1 MAFEELLDR
10 AGGMGLFQVLQ
21 ICTLI
26 LPTISF
32 PFHILLE
39 NFSAAVPDH
48 RCWTNMLD
56 NSSEVFTNLTH
67 EALLAISIPAGPN
80 LKPHQCRRFR
90 HPQWQFLD
98 PNATAANRSEAVTE
112 PCVDGW
118 VYDNSTFSSTIV
130 TKWDLVCNSQSLKP
144 LGQAIYMAG
153 LMAGSV
159 FWGFLSHRLGR
170 KPMLSWCFLQVAMGS
185 AGAILAP
192 NFFIYCGLRFLS
204 AFGMAGAFLAQFA
217 LTVEW
222 TTVHRRDVAMT
233 ILCSISSMGHI
244 VLAGLAFALRD
255 WRNLQLAVSIPFL
268 AAFLLSWWL
277 PESARWLIIIGQPE
291 KALRELQKVAR
302 INGHKEAKKT
312 LTIEV
317 LTSSMAKEATKTQQS
332 VLDLFR
338 QPVLCQRTCAMIV
351 VNFSLMLSYYGLV
364 LDLQSLGGNIFLLQT
379 LFGVMDFLSRA
390 TTILLLRFLGRRMT
404 LVGFQVLVGVCISA
418 NALVPQDLQTLRVAL
433 AILGKSCFGV
443 CLTSL
448 LLYIAELFPTVVRVT
463 ANGFLNSVGR
473 LGSIIGPLIKMASQV
488 LPLLPPL
495 TYGALPIVSSL
506 VFLLFLPETQGIQLP
521 DTIQDLEG
529 RSSTTKSSQQEVVIM
544 ESTWF

>member
-268 AAFLLSWWL
+268 AAFLLS
-277 PESARWLIIIGQPE
+277 
-291 KALRELQKVAR
+291 
-302 INGHKEAKKT
+302 
-312 LTIEV
+312 
-317 LTSSMAKEATKTQQS
+317 
-332 VLDLFR
+332 
-338 QPVLCQRTCAMIV
+338 C
-351 VNFSLMLSYYGLV
+351 FSLMLSYYGLV

-495 TYGALPIVSSL
+495 TYGALPILSSL

-529 RSSTTKSSQQEVVIM
+529 R
-544 ESTWF
+544 

>member
-495 TYGALPIVSSL
+495 TYGALPILSSL

>member
-10 AGGMGLFQVLQ
+10 AGGVGLFQVLQ
-21 ICTLI
+21 VCTLF
-26 LPTISF
+26 LPTLSL
-32 PFHILLE
+32 PFHMLLE

-48 RCWTNMLD
+48 RCWTHILD

-67 EALLAISIPAGPN
+67 EALLAISIPPGPN

-90 HPQWQFLD
+90 HPQWQLLD
-98 PNATAANRSEAVTE
+98 PSATAANGSEAATE
-112 PCVDGW
+112 PCLDGW
-118 VYDNSTFSSTIV
+118 VYDHSTFTTTIV
-130 TKWDLVCNSQSLKP
+130 TRWDLVCTSQSLKP
-144 LGQAIYMAG
+144 LGQAIYMTG
-153 LMAGSV
+153 LLVGSM
-159 FWGFLSHRLGR
+159 FWGFLSHRMGR

-185 AGAILAP
+185 AGATLAP
-192 NFFIYCGLRFLS
+192 NFFVYCVLRFLT
-204 AFGMAGAFLAQFA
+204 AFGLAGAILAQST
-217 LTVEW
+217 LVVEW
-222 TTVHRRDVAMT
+222 STTHRRDVIMI
-233 ILCSISSMGHI
+233 ILSCISSTGHI

-268 AAFLLSWWL
+268 ASFLLSWWL

-291 KALRELQKVAR
+291 KALQELHKVAR

-312 LTIEV
+312 LTTEV
-317 LTSSMAKEATKTQQS
+317 LTSNMDREESKTQGS

-338 QPVLCQRTCAMIV
+338 QPVICQRICAMTV

-379 LFGVMDFLSRA
+379 LFGVMDFLSRS

-404 LVGFQVLVGVCISA
+404 LVGFQALVGLCISA

-433 AILGKSCFGV
+433 AILGKSFLGI
-443 CLTSL
+443 CLASL
-448 LLYIAELFPTVVRVT
+448 PMYKAELFPTVLRVT
-463 ANGFLNSVGR
+463 TTAFLNSVGR
-473 LGSIIGPLIKMASQV
+473 LGSIMGPLIKMASQV

-495 TYGALPIVSSL
+495 TYGALPIASSL
-506 VFLLFLPETQGIQLP
+506 VFLLFLPETQGIPLP

-529 RSSTTKSSQQEVVIM
+529 RSSTAKNSKQEVVIM